1 MLSGMKQPGPN
12 WARAYCPMP
21 SAPWCQGRIKS
32 QGNSPKQGDR
42 RESVALLHETERRAG
57 LQLLAPNLQVL
68 FWHDHG
74 GRCRYS
80 GYRPLHSC
88 VPVRACARASISA
101 CTSPSKSTAKVCVC
115 VCSVRMSACVQA
127 EVHACVHKC
136 TSAAEVH
143 KCSRSAQVQQKCRT
157 GDRAAGR
164 LYGSFQVP
172 LSESPSSMP
181 SHLRRKDWLS
191 GCTFL
196 RWSRFFFSAYC
207 RAEIIMASIV
217 MAYIVM
223 THIGMA

>member
-1 MLSGMKQPGPN
+1 MCWRRYAQGWHKRPCPMLSGMKQPGPN

-115 VCSVRMSACVQA
+115 VQCAHECVCADRSACMCAQ
-127 EVHACVHKC
+127 
-136 TSAAEVH
+136 VH
-143 KCSRSAQVQQKCRT
+143 KCSRSAQVQQKCT
-157 GDRAAGR
+157 SAAEVQDG
-164 LYGSFQVP
+164 
-172 LSESPSSMP
+172 
-181 SHLRRKDWLS
+181 
-191 GCTFL
+191 
-196 RWSRFFFSAYC
+196 
-207 RAEIIMASIV
+207 
-217 MAYIVM
+217 
-223 THIGMA
+223 